1 MGIYAVWH
9 NIDMAHTSRSEQY
22 DLHVGE
28 RGRLVLP
35 SLVRKQLALREGDL
49 LVLTVEPNGHMVLM
63 PLRDQVHKAR
73 GLMRD
78 VAPGVDLAGELVRE
92 RREEATKEGR
102 SR

>member
-1 MGIYAVWH
+1 MWH
-9 NIDMAHTSRSEQY
+9 IVYMAHTSKAEQY

-49 LVLTVEPNGHMVLM
+49 LVLTVEANGHMVLM

-78 VAPGVDLAGELVRE
+78 VAPGVDLADELVRE
-92 RREEATKEGR
+92 RREEAAKEGR
-102 SR
+102 TR